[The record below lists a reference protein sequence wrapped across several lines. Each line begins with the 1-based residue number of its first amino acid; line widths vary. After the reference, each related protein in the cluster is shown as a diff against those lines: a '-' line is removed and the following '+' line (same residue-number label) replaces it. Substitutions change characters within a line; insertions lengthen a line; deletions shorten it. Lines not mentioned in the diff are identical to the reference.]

1 MGDDGG
7 FGRRAEAL
15 AAGFLELQGY
25 AVLGRNVRVGR
36 WEADVLAR
44 RGETLVLVEVKARRG
59 GGTGFP
65 EEAVGVAKRRRLL
78 AAARRLLAAG
88 DQEDVR
94 LDLVTVCQE
103 PRCFVLRHLRGAL
116 WG

>member
-15 AAGFLELQGY
+15 AAGFLASQGY

-65 EEAVGVAKRRRLL
+65 EEAVGAAKRRRLL
-78 AAARRLLAAG
+78 AAARCLLAAG
-88 DQEDVR
+88 GPEDVR
-94 LDLVTVCQE
+94 LDVVTVRQR
-103 PRCFVLRHLRGAL
+103 PACFALRHLRGAI